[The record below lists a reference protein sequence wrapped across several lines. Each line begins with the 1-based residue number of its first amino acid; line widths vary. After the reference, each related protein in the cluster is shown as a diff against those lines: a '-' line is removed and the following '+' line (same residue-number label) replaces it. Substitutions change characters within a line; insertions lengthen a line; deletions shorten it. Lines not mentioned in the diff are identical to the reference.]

1 MMFIILPFFLASLNI
16 VQRGFLYEYNIHKGE
31 VMMNK
36 PILDINDVPNKLQW
50 VTLSLQH
57 LFAMFGATILVPYLV
72 GLSPA
77 IALLSSGLATLA
89 FLIITK
95 WQVPAY
101 LGSSFAFI
109 APIIAAKA
117 AGGPGAAMIGSFMA
131 GLVYGIVALVI
142 KKAGYRW
149 IMNLLP
155 PIVVGPVIIVIGLAL
170 AGTAVD
176 MAMNNPAGEYSLLH
190 FSVALVTLIATII
203 FNIYAKGML
212 SLIPILAGIVAG
224 YIYALAVGIV
234 DFSLVREASWF
245 EMPDFIIPFVDY
257 DVMVTLDLALLMVPV
272 AIVTLSEHIG
282 HQLVLS
288 KIVGRDY
295 IKNPGLHRSI
305 LGDGVGTMISA
316 LIGGPPKTTYGEN
329 IGVLAMTKVY
339 SVYVVAGAAVIAIIF
354 GFVGK
359 VTALISSIPTPV
371 MGGVSILLFGIIA
384 SSGLRMLVDSK
395 IDFGN
400 NRNLVIS
407 SVILVIGIGGAFIK
421 VTEGFQIQGMALA
434 AIIGIL
440 LNLILPGKAKA
451 SDSMFEETVSD
462 NKNNNDVA

>member
-1 MMFIILPFFLASLNI
+1 MSRP
-16 VQRGFLYEYNIHKGE
+16 V
-31 VMMNK
+31 
-36 PILDINDVPNKLQW
+36 LDINERPTPGKWL
-50 VTLSLQH
+50 TLSLQH

-77 IALLSSGLATLA
+77 IALISSGLGTLA

-109 APIIAAKA
+109 APVIAAKA
-117 AGGPGAAMIGSFMA
+117 TGGPGGAMIGTFLA
-131 GLVYGIVALVI
+131 GFVYGLVALVI

-155 PIVVGPVIIVIGLAL
+155 PIVVGPVIVVIGLAL
-170 AGTAVD
+170 SGTAVS
-176 MAMNNPAGEYSLLH
+176 MAMNNPQGEYSLLH
-190 FSVALVTLIATII
+190 FSIALVTLAATIV
-203 FNIYAKGML
+203 FTIYMRGML
-212 SLIPILAGIVAG
+212 SLVPILAGIVVG
-224 YIYALAVGIV
+224 YIYALAVGAV
-234 DFSLVREASWF
+234 DFSPVQKADWF
-245 EMPDFIIPFVDY
+245 EMPDFIFPFVDY
-257 DVMVTLDLALLMVPV
+257 KVKITLDIILLMVPV

-288 KIVGRDY
+288 KVVGRDY

-305 LGDGVGTMISA
+305 LGDGMATMISG

-329 IGVLAMTKVY
+329 IGVLAITRVY
-339 SVYVVAGAAVIAIIF
+339 SVYVLAGAAVIATIF

-359 VTALISSIPTPV
+359 ITALISTIPTPV

-395 IDFGN
+395 VDFGN

-421 VTEGFQIQGMALA
+421 VSEQFQIQGMALA
-434 AIIGIL
+434 AIIGVL
-440 LNLILPGKAKA
+440 LNLILPGREEAKE
-451 SDSMFEETVSD
+451 DMFEIE
-462 NKNNNDVA
+462 KNDVA